1 MFTDMVGYSGLAQDD
16 EASAL
21 SILRRHNELLRALF
35 PRFHG
40 REVKAVGD
48 AFLVEFDS
56 ALDAARC
63 ALEIQRALR
72 DHNAS
77 APGGE
82 RIRIRIGL
90 HVGDV
95 ERTDGDILG
104 DAVNIASRVE
114 ALADPEGICL
124 TQQVYD
130 QVRNKISGSI
140 VRMAPANLKNIRLPI
155 AVYKLLPASEPAHPE
170 PRGPDAGRHLA
181 VLPLASISPD
191 AKDEYFADGL
201 TEELISVLSQ
211 VQDLSVIARTAVA
224 PYKAAPKPLS
234 EVGTELG
241 VDSVLEGSVRKAGNR
256 IRITLQLVDVA
267 TQSHIW
273 ASSYN
278 REIDDVFAVQEDIAE
293 RTAEALRLQ
302 FAKGSSTGSKRK
314 PTPSVAAYDLYLR
327 GLVAV
332 AKPRA
337 SGLEEAVRC
346 FEEATRLD
354 PGFAEAYAAWANLY
368 VAIAGDHVAM
378 QEVMPRAKELAARAL
393 ELDPDCSDA
402 HASLANAAFQFDQDW
417 EVAEREFRTAIALN
431 SSNVTAHR
439 FFGLMLLALQR
450 FDEAKEEL
458 RRVIRLDPGG
468 EARGT
473 LSMAE
478 LYSGNVD
485 AAVRIVEEGT
495 AADPSPSSHTFLGLW
510 YFAAGR
516 REEAAREAAVAPDPT
531 DDEGRF
537 DHALLMGLLG
547 RPDEAREVL
556 ASVERGETKTYTS
569 LTHLAML
576 RSVLGETSAAL
587 DLLETAYREGDRVLW
602 LFYPA
607 SYFAPLRRDA
617 RFTALLDKYGLPI
630 RRFAVPVAPPSE
642 GPTPGPGRAA
652 PSGRSK

>member
-1 MFTDMVGYSGLAQDD
+1 MFTDMVGYSGLAQED
-16 EASAL
+16 EATAL
-21 SILRRHNELLRALF
+21 SLLGRHNELLRALF
-35 PRFHG
+35 PKFHG

-63 ALEIQRALR
+63 ALEIQRALG

-77 APGGE
+77 APGDE
-82 RIRIRIGL
+82 RIRVRIGL

-95 ERTDGDILG
+95 VRTGGDILG

-114 ALADPEGICL
+114 ALAEPEGICL

-130 QVRNKISGSI
+130 QVRNKIPASI
-140 VRMAPANLKNIRLPI
+140 VKMPPATLKNIRGPV
-155 AVYKLLPASEPAHPE
+155 AVYKLLPPSRPTRADSPAAEP
-170 PRGPDAGRHLA
+170 GAGRHLA

-224 PYKAAPKPLS
+224 PYKTAPKPLS
-234 EVGTELG
+234 EVGADLG

-278 REIDDVFAVQEDIAE
+278 REIGDVFAVQADIAE

-302 FAKGSSTGSKRK
+302 LAKGGGAGPKRK
-314 PTPSVAAYDLYLR
+314 SPPNVAAYDLYLR
-327 GLVAV
+327 GLVA
-332 AKPRA
+332 ANRPKA
-337 SGLEEAVRC
+337 AGLDEAVRC

-368 VAIAGDHVAM
+368 VAVAGDHVAM
-378 QEVMPRAKELAARAL
+378 REVMPKAKELAARAL

-402 HASLANAAFQFDQDW
+402 HAALANAAFQFDQDW
-417 EVAEREFRTAIALN
+417 GAAEREFRAAIALN
-431 SSNVTAHR
+431 ASNVTAHR

-450 FDEAKEEL
+450 YAEAKEEL

-473 LSMAE
+473 LSLAE
-478 LYSGNVD
+478 LFSGNVD
-485 AAVRIVEEGT
+485 AALRSVEED
-495 AADPSPSSHTFLGLW
+495 AATGDSAFSSHPFLGLC
-510 YFAAGR
+510 YLAAGR
-516 REEAAREAAVAPDPT
+516 REEAAREADIPPDPANE
-531 DDEGRF
+531 DSVF
-537 DHALLMGLLG
+537 DHALLSALVG
-547 RPDEAREVL
+547 RPAEARDLL
-556 ASVERGETKTYTS
+556 ASAERGEMKSYTS

-576 RSVLGETSAAL
+576 RSVLGETSKAL

-607 SYFAPLRRDA
+607 TYFAPLRKDP
-617 RFTALLDKYGLPI
+617 RFAALLDRYGLPN
-630 RRFAVPVAPPSE
+630 RRFEVPRRP
-642 GPTPGPGRAA
+642 
-652 PSGRSK
+652 RS